1 MNLVYTHE
9 NRLMVMNV
17 RNILIG
23 HGIEV
28 VVNKEYASSAVGG
41 LAPIDTWPE
50 VWIVNDDDFGSSMN
64 IIESLDV
71 ELKTA
76 MWQCHKCL
84 EIKEETFDYCWN
96 CKRDKS

>member
-1 MNLVYTHE
+1 MKLVYTHE

-17 RNILIG
+17 RNILSD

-50 VWIVNDDDFGSSMN
+50 VWIVNNDDFSSSMKILSRLTLN
-64 IIESLDV
+64 LRQQCGSV
-71 ELKTA
+71 VNALK
-76 MWQCHKCL
+76 
-84 EIKEETFDYCWN
+84 
-96 CKRDKS
+96 